1 MRRGIVGALA
11 VLALMAAPARGD
23 VPASLRGSNAAMA
36 RQHGVAVTAG
46 YAFART
52 AAEIA
57 ALERTGALV
66 RLHGNDDYGFREGV
80 QSMVGRPEMQIFI
93 ERLARD
99 YRAACGEPL
108 IVTSMTRP
116 LNRQPRNAHPLSVH
130 PAGIAVDLRVSQDAR
145 CRGWLEETLLA
156 MEDQGLLDG
165 IRERNPPHYH
175 VALFP
180 DAYMAHVAPLME
192 AEWSAQRAHYMA
204 RRLAVLAAGPVAA
217 PRADVRRSL
226 RSLFDARALR
236 AIRFSTVGATTLLFD
251 VCGKRFG
258 FNIEERARRAKRRK
272 ARAEGAASKSERS
285 ERRTSARR
293 RPSTAHLLAED

>member
-1 MRRGIVGALA
+1 MRRGIAGALA
-11 VLALMAAPARGD
+11 ILALMAGPARGD
-23 VPASLRGSNAAMA
+23 VPVSLRGSNTAMA
-36 RQHGVAVTAG
+36 RQHEVAVTAG

-52 AAEIA
+52 AAEIT

-80 QSMVGRPEMQIFI
+80 QSMVGRPEMKTFI

-116 LNRQPRNAHPLSVH
+116 MNRQPRNAHPLSVH
-130 PAGIAVDLRVSQDAR
+130 PAGVAVDLRVSQDAR

-156 MEDQGLLDG
+156 MEEQGLLDG

-180 DAYMAHVAPLME
+180 DAYMSHVAPLMQ
-192 AEWSAQRAHYMA
+192 AEWSAQRAQHVA
-204 RRLAVLAAGPVAA
+204 QRLAVLAASPVAA
-217 PRADVRRSL
+217 PRADIRRSL
-226 RSLFDARALR
+226 RSLFDARAPRALR
-236 AIRFSTVGATTLLFD
+236 FWTVGAAPLPFRYVTEAL
-251 VCGKRFG
+251 KRAQRG
-258 FNIEERARRAKRRK
+258 GLAVLPAG
-272 ARAEGAASKSERS
+272 AEGSNRALRQH
-285 ERRTSARR
+285 R
-293 RPSTAHLLAED
+293 RPDVEH